1 MAEAKRRRR
10 WLWRSLGALV
20 LIGALLAVYA
30 VAIEPG
36 RLVVRET
43 RLGLFDWPA
52 ERDGYR
58 IAVLADLHVGSPH
71 VGLEKLAQVVAET
84 NALKPDLI
92 VLAGDYVIDGVIGG
106 GKVDM
111 HEIAPVLARL
121 SAPEGVYAVLGNHD
135 NWNDPAHIAA
145 ELEANGIPVLEARK
159 VMLKAGVWLVGIPD
173 AYTRPYQLDRAMEG
187 VKGPAIALT
196 HTPDIFPQ
204 IPSTVMLTIAG
215 HTHGGQVYVPLLG
228 RPVVPS
234 RYGQRYAM
242 GAIVEN
248 GHTLFVSAGIG
259 TSIFPVRFLTP
270 PEIDLL
276 ILHRES

>member
-1 MAEAKRRRR
+1 MAEARRRWR
-10 WLWRSLGALV
+10 WLWRGLGVSFLSV
-20 LIGALLAVYA
+20 VLLAVYA
-30 VAIEPG
+30 VVIEPG
-36 RLVVRET
+36 RLVVREVP
-43 RLGLFDWPA
+43 LALFDWPA

-58 IAVLADLHVGSPH
+58 IAVLSDLHVGSPH
-71 VGLEKLAQVVAET
+71 VDLDKLAQVVAET

-111 HEIAPVLARL
+111 HEIARVLAGL

-135 NWNDPAHIAA
+135 NWNDPAHITH

-159 VMLKAGVWLVGIPD
+159 VKLKAGVWLVGIPD
-173 AYTRPYQLDRAMEG
+173 CYTRPYQLDRALEG
-187 VKGPAIALT
+187 VTGPTIALT
-196 HTPDIFPQ
+196 HSPDIFPQ
-204 IPSTVMLTIAG
+204 VPSTVALTIAG

-234 RYGQRYAM
+234 RFGERYAM
-242 GAIVEN
+242 GVVQEN

-259 TSIFPVRFLTP
+259 TSILPVRFLTP

-276 ILHRES
+276 ILRKGM